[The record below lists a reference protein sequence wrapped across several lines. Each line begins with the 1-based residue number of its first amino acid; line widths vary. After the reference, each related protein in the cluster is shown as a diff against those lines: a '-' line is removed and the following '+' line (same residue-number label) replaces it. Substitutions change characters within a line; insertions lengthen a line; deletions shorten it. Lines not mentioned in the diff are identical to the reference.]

1 MINKKSTIAGLSKLL
16 LIIIYL
22 TSNFTL
28 KAQTIITKGTLLT
41 ASKPLDIATISAFS
55 PEKKQLVKTAVSD
68 SIGNWQLELKVPGS
82 YEFEFSCAGFH
93 SKTVT
98 VKLTK
103 EGKNFETI
111 ELLPNIGINKEVV
124 VTSKKPMIEVK
135 AGKMIVHVDASPS
148 NAGATV
154 LDVLEKSPGI
164 SVDKDGNIS
173 LKGKQGVV
181 IMIDK
186 RPTYL
191 SAQDLTN
198 MLRSM
203 PAGQLEQIEIIS
215 QPGSSY
221 DAAGNSGIINLK
233 LKKDKTKGSNGSVS
247 AGLTQGF
254 YLRNNQGFTYNYKNK
269 KVNIFTNFSHDF
281 NTRRKELVVERM
293 FIDPITKSP
302 LTRFYQD
309 ADQKQTND
317 YTYGKLGL
325 DYQVDSNN
333 IIGFVADAG
342 LSTGTENWINNSDI
356 FNNNNE
362 VLSKSINNQL
372 ASHNNKNMSLNLNW
386 RKTISKTALL
396 FTDVDI
402 IAYDNFRTQNL
413 KTVFYDN
420 GGIPTGIYDIQKGDL
435 PSKIN
440 IYLAKID
447 YEKTFEK
454 GQKIEAGV
462 KSSFVN
468 TKNNAGYFLL
478 QNNTWAI
485 DKLRTNNF
493 AYSENIN
500 AAYVSYSFTKGKKW
514 EFNTGLRAEQTV
526 SKGLQK
532 INDSS
537 FTKNYVNVFPTLF
550 ASYKINEKQNLSL
563 SIGRRIQ
570 RPDYEDLNPFRF
582 YLDQYTYELGNVFL
596 QPHFSYNT
604 EVNYSM
610 LGGALNHTIAYSF
623 TKKAIT
629 DLLEQNEQ
637 TNETYMTKK
646 NIANKKNINYA
657 ISVNVPITKWYTTSV
672 YGQTNYGTINGNI
685 NGVIERIKISNYMF
699 NLNNQFKISKTVKAE
714 LSGFYRG
721 KGNEDLILINPV
733 VAINAGASKT
743 MLKGK
748 GTLKWSFRDIFNTQK
763 FTAVVKYGTVD
774 TRIAQWNDRQT
785 MGLNFTYRFSKGI
798 KFQSAKKK
806 EKSDDEKNR
815 VK

>member
-1 MINKKSTIAGLSKLL
+1 MTNKNFTIGGLSKIL
-16 LIIIYL
+16 LIIICL
-22 TSNFTL
+22 TSSFTL
-28 KAQTIITKGTLLT
+28 KAQTILTKGNLT
-41 ASKPLDIATISAFS
+41 AASKPLEMGTISVSS

-68 SIGNWQLELKVPGS
+68 SLGNWQLELKVPGN
-82 YEFEFSCAGFH
+82 YEFEFSRLGFQA
-93 SKTVT
+93 KTVL
-98 VKLTK
+98 VKLTA
-103 EGKNFETI
+103 EGKTFDPI
-111 ELLPNIGINKEVV
+111 ELLPNSGTNKEVV

-135 AGKMIVHVDASPS
+135 AGKMIVNVDASPS

-154 LDVLEKSPGI
+154 LDVLEKSPSI

-181 IMIDK
+181 VMIDK

-215 QPGSSY
+215 QPGSSF
-221 DAAGNSGIINLK
+221 DAAGNSGVINLK
-233 LKKDKTKGSNGSVS
+233 LKKNKTKGSNGSVT

-269 KVNIFTNFSHDF
+269 KVNIFTNFSHDT
-281 NTRRKELVVERM
+281 NPRTQELTVERM
-293 FIDPITKSP
+293 FVDPITKNP
-302 LTRFYQD
+302 LTRFFQD
-309 ADQKQTND
+309 ADQKRNQD
-317 YTYGKLGL
+317 YTYGKVGL

-333 IIGFVADAG
+333 IIGFVADAAYSKG
-342 LSTGTENWINNSDI
+342 KENWINNSNI

-362 VLSKSINNQL
+362 VLSKSMNTQRSSN
-372 ASHNNKNMSLNLNW
+372 NNKNISLNLNW
-386 RKTISKTALL
+386 RKTISKSASL

-402 IAYDNFRTQNL
+402 IAYDNFRAQNL
-413 KTVFYDN
+413 NTSFYDN
-420 GGIPTGIYDIQKGDL
+420 GGQPTGVNDIQKGDL

-447 YEKTFEK
+447 YEKTFAK
-454 GQKIEAGV
+454 GQKLEAGA
-462 KSSFVN
+462 KTSFVN

-478 QNNTWAI
+478 KNNDWTI

-493 AYSENIN
+493 AYTENIN
-500 AAYVSYSFTKGKKW
+500 AAYVSYNFTKGKKW
-514 EFNTGLRAEQTV
+514 EFNTGLRAEQTI
-526 SKGLQK
+526 SKGVQK

-550 ASYKINEKQNLSL
+550 ASYKINEKQNLSF
-563 SIGRRIQ
+563 SFGRRVQ

-596 QPHFSYNT
+596 QPHFAYNT
-604 EVNYSM
+604 EINYSM
-610 LGGALNHTIAYSF
+610 LGGALNHTVAYSF
-623 TKKAIT
+623 TNKAIT
-629 DLLEQNEQ
+629 DILEQNEL
-637 TNETYMTKK
+637 TNETYITKK

-657 ISVNVPITKWYTTSV
+657 ISFNAPITKWYTTSI
-672 YGQTNYGTINGNI
+672 YAETNYGTISGNI
-685 NGVIERIKISNYMF
+685 NGANEKIKISNYMF
-699 NLNNQFKISKTVKAE
+699 NLNNQFKISKTLKADIG
-714 LSGFYRG
+714 GFYRPR
-721 KGNEDLILINPV
+721 GNEDLILINPMV
-733 VAINAGASKT
+733 GINGGISKT

-748 GTLKWSFRDIFNTQK
+748 GTLKLSFRDIFNTQQ
-763 FTAVVKYGTVD
+763 FTASIKYGTVD
-774 TRIAQWNDRQT
+774 TRIQQWNDRQT
-785 MGLNFTYRFSKGI
+785 MGLSFTYRFSKGI

>member
-1 MINKKSTIAGLSKLL
+1 MTNKNFTIAGLSKLL
-16 LIIIYL
+16 LIIICL
-22 TSNFTL
+22 TSSFTL
-28 KAQTIITKGTLLT
+28 KAQTILTKGNLT
-41 ASKPLDIATISAFS
+41 AESKPLEMATISVS
-55 PEKKQLVKTAVSD
+55 TPEKKQLVKTAVSD
-68 SIGNWQLELKVPGS
+68 SLGNWQLELKVPGS
-82 YEFEFSCAGFH
+82 YEFEFSHVGFQP
-93 SKTVT
+93 KTLL
-98 VKLTK
+98 VKLTA

-111 ELLPNIGINKEVV
+111 ELLPNIGTNKEVI

-135 AGKMIVHVDASPS
+135 AGKMIVNVDASAS

-181 IMIDK
+181 VMIDK

-215 QPGSSY
+215 QPGSNF
-221 DAAGNSGIINLK
+221 DAAGNSGVINLK
-233 LKKDKTKGSNGSVS
+233 LKKNKTKGSNGSLT

-281 NTRRKELVVERM
+281 NTRRKELSVERI
-293 FIDPITKSP
+293 FVDPITKTP

-309 ADQKQTND
+309 ANQKQTNG
-317 YTYGKLGL
+317 YTYGKFGL

-333 IIGFVADAG
+333 IVGFVLEAG
-342 LSTGTENWINNSDI
+342 HGTGDENWVNKSDI

-362 VLSKSINNQL
+362 VLKKSITTQL
-372 ASHNNKNMSLNLNW
+372 GTHNDKNISLNLNW
-386 RKTISKTALL
+386 RKTISKTASL
-396 FTDVDI
+396 FTDIDI
-402 IAYDNFRTQNL
+402 IAYDNLRTQDLN
-413 KTVFYDN
+413 TAFYN
-420 GGIPTGIYDIQKGDL
+420 NRGLSTGKNDVQKGNL

-440 IYLAKID
+440 IYVAKMD
-447 YEKTFEK
+447 YEKTFAK

-462 KSSFVN
+462 KTSFVN
-468 TKNNAGYFLL
+468 TKNDAGYFLL
-478 QNNTWAI
+478 DNNTFVV

-493 AYSENIN
+493 TYNENIN
-500 AAYVSYSFTKGKKW
+500 AAYISYNFTEGKKW
-514 EFNTGLRAEQTV
+514 EFNVGLRAEQTV

-537 FTKNYVNVFPTLF
+537 FTKNYVNVFPTVF

-563 SIGRRIQ
+563 SFGRRVQ
-570 RPDYEDLNPFRF
+570 RPDYQDLNPFRF

-596 QPHFSYNT
+596 QPHFAYNT
-604 EVNYSM
+604 EINYSM
-610 LGGALNHTIAYSF
+610 LGGALNHTIGYSF
-623 TKKAIT
+623 TNKAMT
-629 DLLEQNEQ
+629 DILEQNEL
-637 TNETYMTKK
+637 TNETYITKK
-646 NIANKKNINYA
+646 NIANKKNMNYA
-657 ISVNVPITKWYTTSV
+657 ISFNAPITKWYTTSI
-672 YGQTNYGTINGNI
+672 YAETNYGTISGNI
-685 NGVIERIKISNYMF
+685 NGVNEKIKISNYMF
-699 NLNNQFKISKTVKAE
+699 NLNNQFKINKTLKAE
-714 LSGFYRG
+714 LGGFYRPS
-721 KGNEDLILINPV
+721 GNEDLIIINSM
-733 VAINAGASKT
+733 VAVNAGLSKT

-748 GTLKWSFRDIFNTQK
+748 GTLKLSFRDIFNTQQ
-763 FTAVVKYGTVD
+763 FTGSIKYGTVD
-774 TRIAQWNDRQT
+774 TRIQQWNDRQT
-785 MGLNFTYRFSKGI
+785 MGLSFTYRFSKGV
-798 KFQSAKKK
+798 KFQAAKKK

>member
-1 MINKKSTIAGLSKLL
+1 MTNKNLTIGALSKIL
-16 LIIIYL
+16 LIIICL
-22 TSNFTL
+22 TSGFAL
-28 KAQTIITKGTLLT
+28 KAQTILTKGSLIA
-41 ASKPLDIATISAFS
+41 ASKPLEMATISVS
-55 PEKKQLVKTAVSD
+55 NPEKKQLVKTAISD
-68 SIGNWQLELKVPGS
+68 SLGNWQLELKVPGS
-82 YEFEFSCAGFH
+82 YEFEFSRVGFQ

-98 VKLTK
+98 VKLTA
-103 EGKNFETI
+103 EGKNFESI
-111 ELLPNIGINKEVV
+111 ELLPNIGTNKEVV

-135 AGKMIVHVDASPS
+135 AGKMIVNVDASPS

-164 SVDKDGNIS
+164 SIDKDGNIS

-181 IMIDK
+181 VMIDK

-221 DAAGNSGIINLK
+221 DAAGNSGVINLK
-233 LKKDKTKGSNGSVS
+233 MKKNKTKGSNGSVT

-281 NTRRKELVVERM
+281 NTRTQELSVERM
-293 FIDPITKSP
+293 FIDPITKNP
-302 LTRFYQD
+302 LTRFFQD
-309 ADQKQTND
+309 ADQKRNQD

-325 DYQVDSNN
+325 DYQLDSNN
-333 IIGFVADAG
+333 IVGFVIEG
-342 LSTGTENWINNSDI
+342 GHGKGKENWINKSDI

-362 VLSKSINNQL
+362 VLSKSINTQL
-372 ASHNNKNMSLNLNW
+372 SSNNNKNVSLNLNW
-386 RKTISKTALL
+386 RKTISKSASL

-402 IAYDNFRTQNL
+402 IAYDNFRNQNL
-413 KTVFYDN
+413 NTSFYDN
-420 GGIPTGIYDIQKGDL
+420 SGQPTGINDIQKGDL

-447 YEKTFEK
+447 YEKTFAK
-454 GQKIEAGV
+454 GQKVEAGI
-462 KSSFVN
+462 KTSFVN
-468 TKNNAGYFLL
+468 TKNNAGYFLF
-478 QNNTWAI
+478 QNNDWVV

-493 AYSENIN
+493 TYDENVN
-500 AAYVSYSFTKGKKW
+500 AAYVSYNFTKGKKW
-514 EFNTGLRAEQTV
+514 EFNTGLRAEQTI
-526 SKGLQK
+526 SKGVQK

-537 FTKNYVNVFPTLF
+537 FTKNYVNIFPTLF
-550 ASYKINEKQNLSL
+550 ASYKINEKQNLSM
-563 SIGRRIQ
+563 SFGRRVQ

-582 YLDQYTYELGNVFL
+582 YLDRYTYELGNVFL

-604 EVNYSM
+604 EINYSM

-623 TKKAIT
+623 TNKAMT
-629 DLLEQNEQ
+629 DILEQNEL
-637 TNETYMTKK
+637 TNETYITKK
-646 NIANKKNINYA
+646 NIANKKNINYS
-657 ISVNVPITKWYTTSV
+657 ISFNAPITKWYTTSI
-672 YGQTNYGTINGNI
+672 YGETNYGTINGNL
-685 NGVIERIKISNYMF
+685 NGVNEKIKISNYMF
-699 NLNNQFKISKTVKAE
+699 NLNNQFKISKTIKAE
-714 LSGFYRG
+714 VGGFYRG
-721 KGNEDLILINPV
+721 KGNDDLILINPV
-733 VAINAGASKT
+733 VAVNAGASKT

-748 GTLKWSFRDIFNTQK
+748 GTLKLSFRDIFNTQQ
-763 FTAVVKYGTVD
+763 FTASIKYGTVD
-774 TRIAQWNDRQT
+774 TRIQQWNDRQT
-785 MGLNFTYRFSKGI
+785 MGVSFTYRFSKGI

>member
-1 MINKKSTIAGLSKLL
+1 MTNKTSTIEKLSRII
-16 LIIIYL
+16 LIIICL
-22 TSNFTL
+22 TSWSL
-28 KAQTIITKGTLLT
+28 AKSQSIIAKGNLT
-41 ASKPLDIATISAFS
+41 AVNKPLELATISVS
-55 PEKKQLVKTAVSD
+55 NPEKKQLVKAAISD
-68 SIGNWQLELKVPGS
+68 SLGNWQIELKVPGS
-82 YEFEFSCAGFH
+82 YQFEFSRVGFGT
-93 SKTVT
+93 KTMIVQ
-98 VKLTK
+98 LT
-103 EGKNFETI
+103 EAGKNFENM
-111 ELLPNIGINKEVV
+111 ELLPNAGMNKEVV

-135 AGKMIVHVDASPS
+135 AGKTIVNVEASSS

-181 IMIDK
+181 VMIDK

-191 SAQDLTN
+191 SAQDLAN

-215 QPGSSY
+215 QPGSSF

-233 LKKDKTKGSNGSVS
+233 LKKNKVKGSNGSVT

-293 FIDPITKSP
+293 FVDPVTKTP

-309 ADQKQTND
+309 ADQVQNNR
-317 YTYGKLGL
+317 YAYGKFGL
-325 DYQVDSNN
+325 DYQLDSTN
-333 IIGFVADAG
+333 IIGFVVEAG
-342 LSTGTENWINNSDI
+342 QGTGKENWLNKSDI
-356 FNNNNE
+356 FNNANLLLN
-362 VLSKSINNQL
+362 KSSNTQL
-372 ASHNNKNMSLNLNW
+372 ATHNNKNISLNLNW
-386 RKTISKTALL
+386 RKTISKSASL

-402 IAYDNFRTQNL
+402 ISYDNSRTQDLN
-413 KTVFYDN
+413 TSFYDN
-420 GGIPTGIYDIQKGDL
+420 AGQPTGKNDVQKGNL

-440 IYLAKID
+440 IYLAKVD
-447 YEKTFEK
+447 FEK
-454 GQKIEAGV
+454 IFKNGQKLEAGV
-462 KSSFVN
+462 KTSFVN
-468 TKNNAGYFLL
+468 TKNDAGYFLL
-478 QNNTWAI
+478 KNTGWET

-493 AYSENIN
+493 TYNENIN
-500 AAYVSYSFTKGKKW
+500 AAYISYTFTKGKKW

-526 SKGLQK
+526 SKGYQK
-532 INDSS
+532 ANDSS

-550 ASYKINEKQNLSL
+550 GSYKINEKQNLSI
-563 SIGRRIQ
+563 SFGRRVE
-570 RPDYEDLNPFRF
+570 RPDYQDLNPFRF

-604 EVNYSM
+604 ELNYSM

-623 TKKAIT
+623 TNKAMT
-629 DLLEQNEQ
+629 DILEQNEL

-646 NIANKKNINYA
+646 NVANKKNINYA
-657 ISVNVPITKWYTTSV
+657 ISFNAPITKWYTTSI
-672 YGQTNYGTINGNI
+672 YGETNYGIISGNI
-685 NGVIERIKISNYMF
+685 NGINEKIKISNYMF
-699 NLNNQFKISKTVKAE
+699 NLNNQFKINKTLKAE

-733 VAINAGASKT
+733 VAVNAGVTKT
-743 MLKGK
+743 LLKGK
-748 GTLKWSFRDIFNTQK
+748 GTLKLSVRDIFNTQR

-774 TRIAQWNDRQT
+774 TRIQQWNDRQT
-785 MGLNFTYRFSKGI
+785 IGLNFTYRFSKGV
-798 KFQSAKKK
+798 KFQAAKKK
-806 EKSDDEKNR
+806 AQSNDEKSR

>member
-1 MINKKSTIAGLSKLL
+1 MTHKNLTTVGLSKLL
-16 LIIIYL
+16 LIIICL
-22 TSNFTL
+22 TAGFSV
-28 KAQTIITKGTLLT
+28 KAQTIQTKGNLI
-41 ASKPLDIATISAFS
+41 AANKPLDMATISVS
-55 PEKKQLVKTAVSD
+55 EPIKKQLVKAAVSD
-68 SIGNWQLELKVPGS
+68 SLGNWQLELKVPGS
-82 YEFEFSCAGFH
+82 YEFEFSRVGFQ
-93 SKTVT
+93 SKTVSVNLT
-98 VKLTK
+98 V
-103 EGKNFETI
+103 EGKTFETI
-111 ELLPNIGINKEVV
+111 ELLPNIGTNKEVV

-135 AGKMIVHVDASPS
+135 AGKMIVNVDASPS
-148 NAGATV
+148 NTGATV

-181 IMIDK
+181 VMIDK

-215 QPGSSY
+215 QPGSSF

-233 LKKDKTKGSNGSVS
+233 LKKNKTIGSNGSVT

-281 NTRRKELVVERM
+281 NTRTQELSVERM
-293 FIDPITKSP
+293 FVDPITKTP

-309 ADQKQTND
+309 ADQKRNND
-317 YTYGKLGL
+317 YTYGKVGL

-342 LSTGTENWINNSDI
+342 YSKGNEYWLNNSDI

-362 VLSKSINNQL
+362 LLNKSINTQL
-372 ASHNNKNMSLNLNW
+372 SSRKNKNASLNLNW
-386 RKTISKTALL
+386 RKTISKSASL

-402 IAYDNFRTQNL
+402 IGYDNTRTQNL
-413 KTVFYDN
+413 NTAYYDN
-420 GGIPTGIYDIQKGDL
+420 AGLPTGKNDAQLGNL

-447 YEKTFEK
+447 YEKTFAK
-454 GQKIEAGV
+454 GQKLEAGV
-462 KSSFVN
+462 KTSFVN
-468 TKNNAGYFLL
+468 TKNDADFFLL
-478 QNNTWAI
+478 QNNNWEV

-493 AYSENIN
+493 TYNENIN
-500 AAYVSYSFTKGKKW
+500 AAYVSYAFTKGKKW

-537 FTKNYVNVFPTLF
+537 FTKNYVNFFPTLF

-563 SIGRRIQ
+563 SFGRRVQ

-610 LGGALNHTIAYSF
+610 LGGALNHTLGYSF
-623 TKKAIT
+623 INKAMT
-629 DLLEQNEQ
+629 DILEQNEQ
-637 TNETYMTKK
+637 TNETYITKK
-646 NIANKKNINYA
+646 NIANKKNINYS
-657 ISVNVPITKWYTTSV
+657 ISFNAPITKWYTTSI
-672 YGQTNYGTINGNI
+672 YAETNYGTINGNL
-685 NGVIERIKISNYMF
+685 NGTNEKIKISNYMF
-699 NLNNQFKISKTVKAE
+699 NLNNQFKLSKTVKAE
-714 LSGFYRG
+714 LGGFFRP
-721 KGNEDLILINPV
+721 KGNEDLIVINPMLAV
-733 VAINAGASKT
+733 NAGASKT
-743 MLKGK
+743 ILKGK
-748 GTLKWSFRDIFNTQK
+748 GTVKLSFRDIFNTQQ
-763 FTAVVKYGTVD
+763 FTATIKYGTVD
-774 TRIAQWNDRQT
+774 TRIKQWNDRQT
-785 MGLNFTYRFSKGI
+785 MGLSFTYRFSKGI